1 MKIENILIIK
11 IFQILKI
18 IRSKYPKDFANILAI
33 LLIFTVNIFSQSD
46 SLTPSTRGDSLVYS
60 GKIGKF
66 QNAVSIST
74 AREEFIFVSDL
85 QSNKIFK
92 LSINGKELA
101 SFGGSGLGLNE
112 LNQPYSIDA
121 SNGLDVLVADYQN
134 NRIKRLDINLNFIL
148 SFDFNTYN
156 QTAESS
162 KKIYNPTSILTISSG
177 EVFVICD
184 AVNYKVA
191 KINNYNDVQIVFG
204 SNSFGY
210 DRLDIPS
217 KIVKGNQLD
226 LWILDKKTNDL
237 VNFNNFGIFSK
248 KIENREKSDIISV
261 ANFNYNLFILHP
273 SGLVVYDLKKGQYS
287 KYYSF
292 PEIKNLTDIAV
303 LDKNTVL
310 FLSKDTV
317 HKLTIPN

>member
-1 MKIENILIIK
+1 MKFNYKHILALLLII
-11 IFQILKI
+11 
-18 IRSKYPKDFANILAI
+18 
-33 LLIFTVNIFSQSD
+33 TGNIFSQND
-46 SLTPSTRGDSLVYS
+46 SLTPSTRGDSLIYN

-66 QNAVSIST
+66 LNAVSIST

-85 QSNKIFK
+85 ESNKIYK
-92 LSINGKELA
+92 LNIIGKELA
-101 SFGGSGLGLNE
+101 SFGGSGLGENE

-121 SNGLDVLVADYQN
+121 TNGLDVLVADYQN

-162 KKIYNPTSILTISSG
+162 KKIYNPKSILTISSG

-184 AVNYKVA
+184 ATNYKAA
-191 KINNYNDVQIVFG
+191 KITDYSDVGIVFG
-204 SNSFGY
+204 SNSIGY
-210 DRLDIPS
+210 DRLDNPS

-226 LWILDKKTNDL
+226 LWILDRKTNDL
-237 VNFNNFGIFSK
+237 VNYNNFGIFSK

-261 ANFNYNLFILHP
+261 ANFNENLFILHP

-287 KYYSF
+287 KYYTF
-292 PEIKNLTDIAV
+292 PAIKNLTDIAV

-310 FLSKDTV
+310 FLSKDSV